1 MDADCDLLDL
11 LVTGRLDETSAQVL
25 AEKYRNAAFISTPR
39 QLASVIDQIEFLA
52 AVAQGKAPYVA
63 DQLGALAARL
73 SGEQAAPIVVSDE
86 ESEARAAPPAPRKR
100 TAGRTAKAEKAA
112 RRRS

>member
-1 MDADCDLLDL
+1 MVDL
-11 LVTGRLDETSAQVL
+11 LVTGRLDGASVQML
-25 AEKYRNAAFISTPR
+25 AGKYRNAAFISTPR

-73 SGEQAAPIVVSDE
+73 SGEEAVPIVVPDE
-86 ESEARAAPPAPRKR
+86 ESEARAAPPA
-100 TAGRTAKAEKAA
+100 A
-112 RRRS
+112 RRRTAAKTEKAERAVRRRT